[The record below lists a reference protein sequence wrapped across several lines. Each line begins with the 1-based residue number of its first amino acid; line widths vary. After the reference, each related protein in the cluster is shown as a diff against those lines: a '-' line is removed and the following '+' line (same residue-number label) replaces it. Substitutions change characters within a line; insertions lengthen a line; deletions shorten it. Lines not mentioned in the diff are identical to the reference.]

1 MDRRAVEGQAR
12 HGGRGEAGRRG
23 GVRRPKGDQ
32 NRNRENLML

>member
-12 HGGRGEAGRRG
+12 HRWEGRRG